1 MKRILLAFLLVSV
14 MAGGCKKKGNEKESE
29 PSLHGRW
36 LAQEKLETAFEGG
49 IEVERKVDDTF
60 TEKDYIVFNS
70 DGTAVSSYEGAGLQH
85 STYSVAGQTLTLTA
99 ASNPNELTKF
109 EIKVLTKTSLV
120 IFRESVE
127 VIQNVRY
134 ASTIQISFK
143 RI

>member
-14 MAGGCKKKGNEKESE
+14 MAGGCKKNNEKESE

-49 IEVERKVDDTF
+49 IEVERKSDDTF

-70 DGTAVSSYEGAGLQH
+70 DGTAISSYEGAGLQH
-85 STYSVAGQTLTLTA
+85 STYSVAGKTLTLAA

-127 VIQNVRY
+127 VIQNVNY
-134 ASTIQISFK
+134 TDVIQISFK
-143 RI
+143 RM

>member
-14 MAGGCKKKGNEKESE
+14 MASGCKKNNVKEQE
-29 PSLHGRW
+29 NLHGKW
-36 LAQEKLETAFEGG
+36 LARGMVETAFEGG
-49 IEVERKVDDTF
+49 IEVEQKSNDAF